1 MSQATSR
8 ERTAAAEPA
17 TASGTGAIQ
26 ALVPGRARARRRT
39 RKGFDRPRFLIVV
52 TAATMLYL
60 FLPIAVVIVFSF
72 NAEHSLAVFTGF
84 STRWYAA
91 LMASPSIRASL
102 AASIEIATATMVVST
117 ALGVLLAFALVR
129 ARSRFRRPTEVT
141 LLLNLVAPEIV
152 GAVSLMLLFTQVGI
166 QLSLV
171 TVTLGH
177 ITFSIAYVAIIVR
190 GRLATLNPQVEEAA
204 MDLGATEFQ
213 SVRLVALPMLWPAIL
228 AAGLLVFVMSFDDF
242 ITSFFTSG
250 AGTPPLPVLI
260 YSMIKFG
267 ISPVIN
273 AIGTL
278 MMIVSVCIALAALG
292 LFAARGAARGP
303 FGQAVGRGRR
313 ARLTAGQGVE

>member
-1 MSQATSR
+1 VTGVRVIGPAGSRADLSAGRQARGSDR
-8 ERTAAAEPA
+8 
-17 TASGTGAIQ
+17 GQ
-26 ALVPGRARARRRT
+26 RRR
-39 RKGFDRPRFLIVV
+39 RAGFDRPRFLLFV
-52 TAATMLYL
+52 TAATIAFL
-60 FLPIAVVIVFSF
+60 FLPIVVVVFFSF
-72 NAEHSLAVFTGF
+72 NSEHSLSVFTGF
-84 STRWYAA
+84 STRWYGTLATD
-91 LMASPSIRASL
+91 PTIRASL
-102 AASIEIATATMVVST
+102 LASVEIAAVTMAVST
-117 ALGVLLAFALVR
+117 ALGVMLAFALVR
-129 ARSRFRRPTEVT
+129 ARTRATRPTEIT

-152 GAVSLMLLFTQVGI
+152 GAVSLMLLFVQVGV

-190 GRLATLNPQVEEAA
+190 GRLSTLNPQLEEAA

-250 AGTPPLPVLI
+250 SGTPPLPVLI

-278 MMIVSVCIALAALG
+278 MMVVSVCVAVAALG
-292 LFAARGAARGP
+292 LFSVRGT
-303 FGQAVGRGRR
+303 GRGRR
-313 ARLTAGQGVE
+313 RRAVAGQEEA